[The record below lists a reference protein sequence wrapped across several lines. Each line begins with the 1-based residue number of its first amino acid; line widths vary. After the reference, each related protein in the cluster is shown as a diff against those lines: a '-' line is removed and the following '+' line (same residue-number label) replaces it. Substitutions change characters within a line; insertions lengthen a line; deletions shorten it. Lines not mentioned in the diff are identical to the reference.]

1 MLANSFK
8 NNDSLDCPICF
19 NETNGLKMTYHEYMK
34 FSKLWNYKKPS
45 DCPLVKCVKC
55 NAYIC
60 SDCMSNVKGCPF
72 NCHEVG

>member
-1 MLANSFK
+1 MLW
-8 NNDSLDCPICF
+8 D
-19 NETNGLKMTYHEYMK
+19 
-34 FSKLWNYKKPS
+34 YKKPN
-45 DCPLVKCVKC
+45 DCPLVKCIKC